1 MAYLS
6 LYRRWRPQTFA
17 QVVGQQHVV
26 RTLQNALRT
35 KHVAH
40 AYLFAGPRG
49 TGKTSIAR
57 LLAKGL
63 NCAKG
68 VTPEPCLEC
77 ESCRRIADGTSLD
90 CLEIDGASNRGIDEV
105 RELRERSKFAPQE
118 GPYKVYIIDE
128 VHMLTTEAFNALLKT
143 LEEPP
148 EHVVFVLATTEAHK
162 VPATILSRC
171 QRFDFHRFG
180 EELVAEHLARVCQ
193 AEGIQATPAALR
205 LLARHAEGGMRDAL
219 SLLEQCVAY
228 VDADTGADGSV
239 GAGVVTGVDAAG
251 VGAGVAAGTDGGAA
265 AGTDVGTD
273 ADDAEAEA
281 GADASSGAISARAID
296 EEAVAAV
303 LGLVPEEIIERFYQ
317 ALKGG
322 DVAAALGNVE
332 EVFASG
338 ADIRQFVHAFA
349 VYLRELLLTTGGTGA
364 EAGDLLRWI
373 DLLADAEVQLRAGAS
388 PRFILDLT
396 VLRLALGSPREV
408 KPEKPAKSAERQL
421 QAAAMASAN
430 RIAELEARLARL
442 EEMLLGQTAPGPVGV
457 VGSEVGSGRGQQGQG
472 QGAALRSAMPAVTSF
487 WQAAQLVQQQG
498 QGSSQAL
505 GVGQDQGQAQVQ
517 AEAQAKPQPQTQV
530 QPRPQVHFET
540 GAQPRTGTP
549 PRAQAQPEV
558 QAQSEPAAEPAAR
571 AVAQPVAQ
579 AEAQPVG
586 QATALAQGSQGSSI
600 QAQPQVQEQAQAC
613 ILGDELAST
622 WDSVM
627 GQVRQ
632 RSIQVHALLREA
644 RPAVLLDDTLHL
656 VLPAGCAFHKSG
668 LEQPKVLEML
678 ERVVSRALRRATHLR
693 FYLGELPADIQS
705 VLRLDQGQLQ
715 PAEAAKEAPGR
726 EGGPAD
732 RPAAKP
738 AAEPAAGPIAGPIAG
753 PALGPAFEPL
763 AQTANQP
770 IDIPKVR
777 VESEPDVR
785 SDVQPDV
792 EPDVEPEAQPA
803 AQPVQPGVQTEL
815 QTGKWERA
823 DALLNHPLVKKT
835 LELFGGQVVQV
846 IPAERQPR

>member
-77 ESCRRIADGTSLD
+77 ESCRRIADGASLD

-239 GAGVVTGVDAAG
+239 GAGVVTGADAAG
-251 VGAGVAAGTDGGAA
+251 VGAGVAAGA
-265 AGTDVGTD
+265 AGTD
-273 ADDAEAEA
+273 A

-303 LGLVPEEIIERFYQ
+303 LGLVPEETIERFYQ
-317 ALKGG
+317 ALKAG

-349 VYLRELLLTTGGTGA
+349 VYLRELLLTTAGTGA

-408 KPEKPAKSAERQL
+408 QPEKPAKSAERQL
-421 QAAAMASAN
+421 QAAAMGSAN
-430 RIAELEARLARL
+430 RIAELEVRIARL
-442 EEMLLGQTAPGPVGV
+442 EEMLLGRTALGPVGV
-457 VGSEVGSGRGQQGQG
+457 VGPEVGGGRGQQGQG

-530 QPRPQVHFET
+530 QPRPQVQFET
-540 GAQPRTGTP
+540 GAQPRTGTQP
-549 PRAQAQPEV
+549 QAQAQPEV

-586 QATALAQGSQGSSI
+586 QATALAQGSQGSI

-622 WDSVM
+622 WDAVM

-705 VLRLDQGQLQ
+705 PLRLDQGQLQ

-732 RPAAKP
+732 RPAAEP
-738 AAEPAAGPIAGPIAG
+738 IAEPAAGPAPG
-753 PALGPAFEPL
+753 PASELL

-770 IDIPKVR
+770 VDIPKAR

-785 SDVQPDV
+785 SGVQ
-792 EPDVEPEAQPA
+792 PDVEPEAQPA
-803 AQPVQPGVQTEL
+803 ARPVQPGVQTEL
-815 QTGKWERA
+815 QTDKWERA

-846 IPAERQPR
+846 IPADRQPR